1 MIAKYEKRT
10 LSDTVHVSAHKYK
23 NLHNLPHWHMEHEL
37 IFVEYGT
44 VELMMDNDFFTLDAG
59 MCAFI
64 KSEEIHYIKSITNS
78 IVGVIKIDA
87 KYVKHIVGDN
97 SLEYP
102 ISNDKYELKRTIAEI
117 CEELKNPQKFSNI
130 IADSIVMR
138 LIAEIFR
145 NEKVCRKNSEN
156 IKIDTKY
163 KELLEIIS
171 NNFADITFDDAAEFM
186 CFSKPYFSKYFYR
199 LSGMTFT
206 QYINTLKTS
215 AAVRLISEGELTV
228 TEISEKCG
236 FNTIRNFNRVFKEY
250 TGYTPKNLPPSYTF
264 IYGLKDSFD
273 SGFDPT
279 LTCSQIIE

>member
-37 IFVEYGT
+37 VFVEDGN
-44 VELMMDNDFFTLDAG
+44 VEIMMDNDFFTLDVG

-64 KSEEIHYIKSITNS
+64 KSEEIHYIKSINAST
-78 IVGVIKIDA
+78 VGVIKIDA
-87 KYVKHIVGDN
+87 KYVKHIVGDSN
-97 SLEYP
+97 IKFP
-102 ISNDKYELKRTIAEI
+102 IYGDKYNLKSTTTEI
-117 CEELKNPQKFSNI
+117 CAELNNPQKFSSI
-130 IADSIVMR
+130 IADAIVTR
-138 LIAEIFR
+138 LIADIFR
-145 NEKVCRKNSEN
+145 NENLSKQDSEN
-156 IKIDTKY
+156 PKIDTKY

-171 NNFADITFDDAAEFM
+171 NNYTDITFDDAADFM

-206 QYINTLKTS
+206 QYINTLKIS
-215 AAVRLISEGELTV
+215 EAVRLLSEGELSV
-228 TEISEKCG
+228 TEISESCG

-250 TGYTPKNLPPSYTF
+250 TGYTPKNLPPNYTF
-264 IYGLKDSFD
+264 IYSLKDSFN